1 MRSYDSDTLAL
12 LASGR
17 AATRD
22 MILFDFAAGFYGF
35 WTGVGVLPYSGVDYI
50 GAGKLIQIDGLSFEG
65 GLSPSNVTVS
75 LSAIPEDGLTVDVLA
90 TIEAEQYH
98 QRPVTISRA
107 YIHPDTRAVLSVE
120 RMYRGYLDQIT
131 HDLQAG
137 GGATLT
143 ATLESRS
150 RDHTRVGHR
159 VRSDADQRLID
170 SSDGFFLYA
179 AVADA
184 KFLWGR
190 AK

>member
-22 MILFDFAAGFYGF
+22 MILFDFASGLFGF
-35 WTGVGVLPYSGVDYI
+35 WTGIGVLPYSTVDYV

-65 GLSPSNVTVS
+65 GLAPSNVTVS
-75 LSAIPEDGLTVDVLA
+75 LSAIPEQGLTVDVLS
-90 TIEAEQYH
+90 TIESEQYH

-120 RMYRGYLDQIT
+120 RMYRGYLDQIV

-137 GGATLT
+137 GGAALT

-159 VRSDADQRLID
+159 VRSDADQRLVD
-170 SSDGFFLYA
+170 SGDGFFLYA
-179 AVADA
+179 GVADA